1 MSPAV
6 VKGNPL
12 AMEREIQRQ
21 REMGAREKEGFFP
34 LVSGRKREKVC
45 GQNLVTVLGRT

>member
-12 AMEREIQRQ
+12 AIEREIQRQ
-21 REMGAREKEGFFP
+21 MGAREKEGFFP
-34 LVSGRKREKVC
+34 LVSGRIREKVC
-45 GQNLVTVLGRT
+45 GQN